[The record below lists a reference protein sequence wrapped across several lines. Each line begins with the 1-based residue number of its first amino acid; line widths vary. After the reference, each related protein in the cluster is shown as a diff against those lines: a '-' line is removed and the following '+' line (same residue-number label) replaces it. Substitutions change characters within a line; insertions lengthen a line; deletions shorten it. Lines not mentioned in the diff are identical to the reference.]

1 MTKKTLPDEDV
12 DMTGTTV
19 VITGASSG
27 IGAAAARR
35 LAARGATVLPVG
47 RSPDRTAAVAAEIG
61 AEPLVADFADL
72 AQVRRLAGE
81 LLDRCERID
90 VLANNAGGL
99 VSQRRETGDGHEL
112 TFQANHLAPF
122 LLTRLLLPRLRE
134 SGRARGVPARVVT
147 TASLGNRFG
156 RLRLD
161 DLQWRRR
168 RYGGGWI
175 CYSTTK
181 LMNILFT
188 RELARRHPD
197 VRAYSFHPDPGV
209 RGPRGPESTYPRFAQ
224 DSRLSPLLDKP
235 PLRRF
240 RLTSEDGARPLVWL
254 ASAPEVPGPNGTYFH
269 GFAPGKTNR
278 QADDPEL
285 AERLWDISAR
295 LVEGT
300 ARDTGAGR

>member
-1 MTKKTLPDEDV
+1 
-12 DMTGTTV
+12 MTGKTV

-35 LAARGATVLPVG
+35 LAAQGANVVPVG
-47 RSPDRTAAVAAEIG
+47 RSPERTAAVAAEIG

-99 VSQRRETGDGHEL
+99 VSQRRDTRDGHEL

-122 LLTRLLLPRLRE
+122 LLTMLLLPRLRE
-134 SGRARGVPARVVT
+134 GGRTAPARVVMT
-147 TASLGNRFG
+147 SSLGNRFG

-161 DLQWRRR
+161 DLEWRRR

-181 LMNILFT
+181 LMNVMFT
-188 RELARRHPD
+188 RELVRRYPD
-197 VRAYSFHPDPGV
+197 VTAYSFHPAADI
-209 RGPRGPESTYPRFAQ
+209 RGPRGPETTYPRFGQ
-224 DSRLSPLLDKP
+224 DSRLSHLFEMPLLG
-235 PLRRF
+235 RF
-240 RLTSEDGARPLVWL
+240 RLTSEDGAKPLVWL
-254 ASAPEVPGPNGTYFH
+254 ASVPEVPAPNGTYFH
-269 GFAPGKTNR
+269 GFKPGRTNP
-278 QADDPEL
+278 QAGDPVL
-285 AERLWDISAR
+285 AERLWDVSAEF
-295 LVEGT
+295 VEEFV
-300 ARDTGAGR
+300 RDADVGR